1 MSESFWLTNAKLALF
16 MNGEHIRTP
25 ATDDDAGDDA
35 CDDLVPA
42 VS

>member
-1 MSESFWLTNAKLALF
+1 MSESFWLTNAELALF

-25 ATDDDAGDDA
+25 AADDAGDA
-35 CDDLVPA
+35 CNDLVPA